1 MKETNTRLLYS
12 IIEVSIQY
20 LSALFHSFVSHISGM
35 GGSEKPIMRYSTSEM
50 AKDLIELLDHLG
62 WTEERQ
68 LHVSGVSMGGMIA
81 QELVFHTLPL
91 NHNLAKRGRHI

>member
-1 MKETNTRLLYS
+1 
-12 IIEVSIQY
+12 
-20 LSALFHSFVSHISGM
+20 M
-35 GGSEKPIMRYSTSEM
+35 GSSDKPIMRYSTSEM

-81 QELVFHTLPL
+81 QELVRHFLTSSDVQF
-91 NHNLAKRGRHI
+91 ADKKRHI